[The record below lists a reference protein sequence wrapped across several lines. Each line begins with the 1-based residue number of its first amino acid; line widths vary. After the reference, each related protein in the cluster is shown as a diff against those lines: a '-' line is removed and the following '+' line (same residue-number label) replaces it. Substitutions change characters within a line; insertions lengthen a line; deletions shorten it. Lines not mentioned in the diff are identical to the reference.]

1 MRTIYKNEIFNY
13 LLTNKWDIS
22 DFKISDREDSFI
34 VNYKETP
41 LNFSIYFPHD
51 FDLFFPSWTIYSP
64 NWKSTGANPS
74 AWPETFQLFQKW
86 LETTVKNYI
95 DDQNTIDLWEEY
107 LNGNSVV
114 CLKSIDFDNQ
124 ENFTPDEQQQL
135 RMSIN
140 ELKRLIV
147 NKFELLE
154 EQQKIVS
161 ERLDYLVE
169 ASKRLNKF
177 DWKGTLVNTIIS
189 ISIALSF
196 DTNKG
201 KILLGL
207 FQSIFR
213 SIKGLLG

>member
-13 LLTNKWDIS
+13 LLANKWDVS
-22 DFKISDREDSFI
+22 DFKISDREDNFI
-34 VNYKETP
+34 VSYKETP
-41 LNFSIYFPHD
+41 LSFRFYFPND
-51 FDLFFPSWTIYSP
+51 FDLFFPSWIIYSP
-64 NWKSTGANPS
+64 SWTSTGANPS

-107 LNGNSVV
+107 LKGNSGV
-114 CLKSIDFDNQ
+114 CFKNIDFNNQ

-140 ELKRLIV
+140 ELKGLIV
-147 NKFELLE
+147 NKFDLLE

-161 ERLDYLVE
+161 ERLDYLAE

-177 DWKGTLVNTIIS
+177 DWKGTLINTIIN
-189 ISIALSF
+189 ITLTLSL
-196 DTNKG
+196 DTNKS
-201 KILLGL
+201 KMLLKL
-207 FQSIFR
+207 FQSIFW